1 MGVLIIHNS
10 HVIENGK
17 TEMHRC
23 ISWTFDIKW
32 TASVVSQGD
41 ELSKMNNQ
49 GMNEQELWTLTQE
62 IYALTMLK
70 INRNWRQSSCELFSI
85 ILCKKSNKVW
95 WLTHHVLGFKVL
107 KVTIY

>member
-23 ISWTFDIKW
+23 ISWTFDNKW

-41 ELSKMNNQ
+41 ELSR
-49 GMNEQELWTLTQE
+49 NEQSRDEWTR
-62 IYALTMLK
+62 IMN
-70 INRNWRQSSCELFSI
+70 IDSRNICSYHAQDTSQLRA
-85 ILCKKSNKVW
+85 K
-95 WLTHHVLGFKVL
+95 
-107 KVTIY
+107 

>member
-41 ELSKMNNQ
+41 ELSR
-49 GMNEQELWTLTQE
+49 NEQSRDVWTIIMNIDSRNICSYHAQDKSQ
-62 IYALTMLK
+62 LK
-70 INRNWRQSSCELFSI
+70 A
-85 ILCKKSNKVW
+85 K
-95 WLTHHVLGFKVL
+95 
-107 KVTIY
+107 